1 MCLDNI
7 INPYILG
14 VKLDWVFFV
23 DNILHVLYRL
33 KREEEA
39 RIAME
44 ETRRLAEEM
53 ARKQAEY
60 ERRLQFN
67 RSLQLE
73 STGLE
78 HTQEVTRAFVFSYY
92 ELLKWL
98 GLDVPEFEKW
108 KANLKF

>member
-1 MCLDNI
+1 MFC
-7 INPYILG
+7 
-14 VKLDWVFFV
+14 FSF
-23 DNILHVLYRL
+23 RL

-108 KANLKF
+108 KATLKF